1 MRIAVLTDSNHK
13 LLMKVLE
20 MDAAG
25 SLRDH
30 LAAANKKK
38 KQKTTKKPKKE
49 LVKAPMKNFI
59 TVHGLHA
66 LCILPAN
73 YIEQLLTQLIEKRA
87 FAYDLLERAKS
98 ANLEAHIT
106 YEVLEIVHYLHLD
119 LENNFDQKSLERG
132 IELPRSFFPQEP
144 KTWEDLKLVCPKRC
158 NKLFV
163 NDMRSRVKEMGFR
176 NCIPKTRLRGDK
188 RTLKNH
194 KKRLVHL

>member
-1 MRIAVLTDSNHK
+1 MK
-13 LLMKVLE
+13 LLD

-25 SLRDH
+25 LLRDH
-30 LAAANKKK
+30 VLAANKKK
-38 KQKTTKKPKKE
+38 KQKTSKKPKKE
-49 LVKAPMKNFI
+49 LLKAPVKNFI

-106 YEVLEIVHYLHLD
+106 YEVLEVVHYMHLEMEEYFEEKTEETGID
-119 LENNFDQKSLERG
+119 FPKSC
-132 IELPRSFFPQEP
+132 FPEEP
-144 KTWEDLKLVCPKRC
+144 TTWEDLKQACPKRC

-163 NDMRSRVKEMGFR
+163 NDMRTRVKEMGIR
-176 NCIPKTRLRGDK
+176 TCIPKTRLRGDK
-188 RTLKNH
+188 RTRKNQQ
-194 KKRLVHL
+194 KRMVLL